1 MTWDGTMTDSHHQD
15 KKPMTKFV
23 QFSPQLRRL
32 KMKKIEYF
40 NEQLDKSDKE
50 YISDMIDHYL
60 RDRMDVMPISFD
72 YEIHVT
78 YEEDEE

>member
-1 MTWDGTMTDSHHQD
+1 
-15 KKPMTKFV
+15 
-23 QFSPQLRRL
+23 
-32 KMKKIEYF
+32 MKTIKYF

-60 RDRMDVMPISFD
+60 RDRMDVMPIAFD
-72 YEIHVT
+72 YEIHIS